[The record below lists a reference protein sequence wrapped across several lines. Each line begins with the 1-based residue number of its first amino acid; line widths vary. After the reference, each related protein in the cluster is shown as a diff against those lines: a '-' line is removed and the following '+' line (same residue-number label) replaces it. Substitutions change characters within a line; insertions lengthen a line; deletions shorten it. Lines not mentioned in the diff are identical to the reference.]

1 MPLGLMMTTTTT
13 KGPFS
18 KIISID
24 FYWISKQTL
33 NRMKR
38 GRKEEEAIVL

>member
-1 MPLGLMMTTTTT
+1 MSLGLMTTTTTT

-24 FYWISKQTL
+24 LYWISKQTL
-33 NRMKR
+33 KRMKR
-38 GRKEEEAIVL
+38 GRKEEEEIV